1 MVFALL
7 YITYSA
13 NSTANYY
20 YPYISELSNH
30 TMMILR
36 HGDASSA
43 SLETV
48 MAQSETLAETS
59 IPDMVDSVNRT
70 SSMIA
75 HMQQLAQHPVIKLSM
90 E

>member
-36 HGDASSA
+36 HGDASSEVHVNMSQQA
-43 SLETV
+43 ID
-48 MAQSETLAETS
+48 AG
-59 IPDMVDSVNRT
+59 PKDVDHSW
-70 SSMIA
+70 
-75 HMQQLAQHPVIKLSM
+75 
-90 E
+90 